1 MSCAKEEYH
10 SIAMATGGHN
20 QQTVRIT
27 VTVMNF
33 NVKLYL
39 LPHCLGYHDNQNVN
53 LPQDFV
59 TEYQLGCIGWSFM
72 LELELKMVENVDTNQ
87 QIGLFTC
94 NRFSSMAWLYITYC

>member
-33 NVKLYL
+33 NVKL